1 MSLLWVVRT
10 FIFIYLWKLIAFSLE
25 GIEQAQGEVDEAK
38 EKERMTD
45 KEETKNS
52 TWTLIK
58 LEQRN

>member
-25 GIEQAQGEVDEAK
+25 GIEQAQGEVDEAN
-38 EKERMTD
+38 EKKRMTD

>member
-1 MSLLWVVRT
+1 MSLVWLVRT

-25 GIEQAQGEVDEAK
+25 GIEQAQGVVDEAK